1 MYTAAETA
9 AELRRVA
16 DALDKHP
23 DLELSPY
30 LAIHAE
36 SDDKETFVALARI
49 MPRPMQ
55 KGVDFEG
62 TSYEDFKL
70 EHGFWKIKIPRSVMC
85 VLKAPARAA
94 IYDCPSIF
102 SPEEE
107 AELSQA

>member
-1 MYTAAETA
+1 MHTAAETA
-9 AELRRVA
+9 AELRRIA
-16 DALDKHP
+16 DALDKAP
-23 DLELSPY
+23 ELELSPY
-30 LAIHAE
+30 LSIMAYGE
-36 SDDKETFVALARI
+36 NKDTFMALAKI

-85 VLKAPARAA
+85 VLKEPARLA
-94 IYDCPSIF
+94 IYECPSIL